1 MSEKI
6 TKDQQKAK
14 LKELLTEYQSTVSA
28 ILTDYENL
36 NIPVD
41 DMMIV
46 EIDAAQN
53 GLVENL
59 DDLIELEPDKE
70 TVLDILKDALFDD
83 TVETDDVLSLLEES
97 DVKDFVQ
104 SDFDIC
110 VKCTDNNLRQKLE
123 DFVKTEIYPYY
134 LDQQA
139 YTNL

>member
-1 MSEKI
+1 MTDKI
-6 TKDQQKAK
+6 TKDQLRDK
-14 LKELLTEYQSTVSA
+14 LKELLTEYKSTVAA

-41 DMMIV
+41 DGLIV
-46 EIDAAQN
+46 EIEAAQN
-53 GLVENL
+53 SLVEDL
-59 DDLIELEPDKE
+59 DDLIELEPAKE
-70 TVLDILKDALFDD
+70 TVLQILEDALYND
-83 TVETDDVLSLLEES
+83 TVKADDVLPRLEES
-97 DVKDFVQ
+97 DVRDFVQ

-134 LDQQA
+134 LDQRA

>member
-83 TVETDDVLSLLEES
+83 TVETDDVLPLLEES